1 MPRGTAERMSLIGA
15 NFSEKCFTRSWIALA
30 FVALV
35 LLAGCGTTAARQA
48 TDQMLASDAV
58 DHAVSYIDFSPLAGQ
73 KVFFDTKYMDQPPGI
88 NNGIGVVN
96 QAYIASALRQHM
108 LAAGVMLA
116 DKAENADIIVEA
128 RIGILGADRHD
139 LTYGLPASGA
149 NNVASTAATAATSLP
164 IVIPEVSLARKV
176 DQTAAAKIACYAYA
190 RDTRERIWQSGTSL
204 AKSSSKDTWILG
216 AGPFQKSSVQ
226 NGVRFAGGS
235 LSPFGKSLE
244 KEAVNAEFEE
254 SMVFKKGHK
263 VEPKPAGEIQQ
274 ASAEAKAPADAKPA
288 AAKDS
293 KDAKPSTPEVKKD
306 APVEVKKDEP
316 AEAPKSAETKTAAAP
331 KEVTEPKPVT
341 ETPALQ
347 PIDRPLKEVPRPFP
361 GRSEGTSEAAT
372 SPTSEAP
379 ASGSSFPWR
388 RGES

>member
-1 MPRGTAERMSLIGA
+1 MSSIGA
-15 NFSEKCFTRSWIALA
+15 DFSEKCFTRFWIALA
-30 FVALV
+30 VVAP
-35 LLAGCGTTAARQA
+35 LLLEGCGTTAARQA

-58 DHAVSYIDFSPLAGQ
+58 DHAVSHIDFAPLAGQ
-73 KVFFDTKYMDQPPGI
+73 KVFFDTKYIDQPPGVH
-88 NNGIGVVN
+88 NSIGVVN
-96 QAYIASALRQHM
+96 SAYIVSALRQHM

-116 DKAENADIIVEA
+116 DKADNADIVVEA
-128 RIGILGADRHD
+128 RVGILGADRHD

-149 NNVASTAATAATSLP
+149 SNVASTAATAMTSLP
-164 IVIPEVSLARKV
+164 IMIPEVSLARKV

-244 KEAVNAEFEE
+244 AEAVNSEFED
-254 SMVFKKGHK
+254 SMVFKRGHK

-274 ASAEAKAPADAKPA
+274 ASAVAKAPAEAKPA

-293 KDAKPSTPEVKKD
+293 KEPKPPAAEVKK
-306 APVEVKKDEP
+306 ETP
-316 AEAPKSAETKTAAAP
+316 AEAPKAPETKTAAASN
-331 KEVTEPKPVT
+331 EVTEAKPVT
-341 ETPALQ
+341 EAPVLQ
-347 PIDRPLKEVPRPFP
+347 SIDRPLKDAPRPFP
-361 GRSEGTSEAAT
+361 GGSEGTPEAAT
-372 SPTSEAP
+372 SPAGEAP
-379 ASGSSFPWR
+379 ASESPFPWR
-388 RGES
+388 RSAP